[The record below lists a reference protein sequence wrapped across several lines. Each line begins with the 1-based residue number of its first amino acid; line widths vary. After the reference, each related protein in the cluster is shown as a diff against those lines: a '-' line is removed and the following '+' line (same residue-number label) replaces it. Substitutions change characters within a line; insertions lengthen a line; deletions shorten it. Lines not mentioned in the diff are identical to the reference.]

1 MNIRIEN
8 AFRSPAALTR
18 NDILQMAADWRERAR
33 MECRRAGMVQG
44 KSPKPKHEMQGK
56 LSNAKPRP
64 DRDAAVLACLSDR
77 PITAHRIQMRTGF
90 AKSSVAIA
98 LEILC
103 KDGKA
108 TFTAGTGRA
117 PAQWVRV

>member
-1 MNIRIEN
+1 MNIRIAN
-8 AFRSPAALTR
+8 AFNSPRAMTESDTLE
-18 NDILQMAADWRERAR
+18 LAADWRDRAKI
-33 MECRRAGMVQG
+33 ECRRAGMVQG
-44 KSPKPKHEMQGK
+44 RLPEPRHEMQGK
-56 LSNAKPRP
+56 LSNTKPRP

-90 AKSSVAIA
+90 GKSSVAIA
-98 LEILC
+98 LEVLR

-117 PAQWVRV
+117 PAQWVRA